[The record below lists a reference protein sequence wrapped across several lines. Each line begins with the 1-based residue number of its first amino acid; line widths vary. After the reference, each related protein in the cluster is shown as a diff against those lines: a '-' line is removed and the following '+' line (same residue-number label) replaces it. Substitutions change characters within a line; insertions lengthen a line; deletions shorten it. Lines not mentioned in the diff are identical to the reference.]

1 MHPQYVA
8 TQSSSTRF
16 IDAAESQALA
26 SKTVS
31 YLFNKFRA
39 SFPQGYTQVAYPQK
53 TRGNRH
59 SVGNLRVENRDRS
72 LQCKRASRAFLPFP
86 CLPSWRHVVAATM
99 QVTLRNLWLLTQ
111 FQSPSSRFSLV
122 SITKLTSGQA
132 AAPVPTKT
140 RFRTSLIGGFA

>member
-99 QVTLRNLWLLTQ
+99 QVTWKNLWSLTQ

-122 SITKLTSGQA
+122 STTKLPSGQA
-132 AAPVPTKT
+132 AAPVPTNT
-140 RFRTSLIGGFA
+140 RLRTPLIGRFA

>member
-8 TQSSSTRF
+8 TQSSSAWF
-16 IDAAESQALA
+16 IDAAESQALT

-31 YLFNKFRA
+31 YLFNRFRA
-39 SFPQGYTQVAYPQK
+39 SFPQGYTQVAYPQNAW
-53 TRGNRH
+53 GNRH
-59 SVGNLRVENRDRS
+59 GVGNLRVENRDRS

-99 QVTLRNLWLLTQ
+99 QVTWKNLWSLTQ

-122 SITKLTSGQA
+122 STTKLPSGQA
-132 AAPVPTKT
+132 AAPVPTNT
-140 RFRTSLIGGFA
+140 RLRTPLIGRFA

>member
-26 SKTVS
+26 TKSVS
-31 YLFNKFRA
+31 YLFNRFRA
-39 SFPQGYTQVAYPQK
+39 SFPQGYTQVTYPQN

-99 QVTLRNLWLLTQ
+99 QVTWKNLWSLTQ

-122 SITKLTSGQA
+122 STTKLPSGQA
-132 AAPVPTKT
+132 AAPVPTNT
-140 RFRTSLIGGFA
+140 RLRTPLIGRFA

>member
-8 TQSSSTRF
+8 TRSSSARF
-16 IDAAESQALA
+16 IDAAESQALT

-31 YLFNKFRA
+31 YLFNRFRA
-39 SFPQGYTQVAYPQK
+39 SFPQGYTQVTYPQNA
-53 TRGNRH
+53 RGNRH
-59 SVGNLRVENRDRS
+59 SVGNRRVENRDRS

-99 QVTLRNLWLLTQ
+99 QVMWKNLWSLTQ

-122 SITKLTSGQA
+122 STTKLPSGQA
-132 AAPVPTKT
+132 AAPVPTNT
-140 RFRTSLIGGFA
+140 RLRTPLIGRFA

>member
-8 TQSSSTRF
+8 TQSSSARF

-31 YLFNKFRA
+31 YLFNRFRA
-39 SFPQGYTQVAYPQK
+39 SFPQGYTQVAYPQNA
-53 TRGNRH
+53 RGNRQ

-99 QVTLRNLWLLTQ
+99 QVTWKNLWLLTQ

-122 SITKLTSGQA
+122 STTKLTSGQA
-132 AAPVPTKT
+132 AAPVPTTT
-140 RFRTSLIGGFA
+140 RFCSPPIGGFA